1 MGRLFSMYAGA
12 LRIAIAGCACVVF
25 GLSGCTAVNA
35 PPDVTADSS
44 LVDVLT
50 DLYLLEG
57 RVRFDGAATHLPNRD
72 SLLAAHG
79 LTEAAFIERM
89 NTYREHPEAFYD
101 LQKEVLER
109 LNLERLD
116 LPIAD

>member
-1 MGRLFSMYAGA
+1 MIRDGESDARRTLGCWAA
-12 LRIAIAGCACVVF
+12 CAC
-25 GLSGCTAVNA
+25 LLLCGCTAVNA
-35 PPDVTADSS
+35 PPDVTADSV

-57 RVRFDGAATHLPNRD
+57 RVRFDGAVDHLPNRD
-72 SLLAAHG
+72 SLLAIHG
-79 LTEAAFIERM
+79 LTDATFTERLER
-89 NTYREHPEAFYD
+89 YREHPDVFYD

-116 LPIAD
+116 LPITE